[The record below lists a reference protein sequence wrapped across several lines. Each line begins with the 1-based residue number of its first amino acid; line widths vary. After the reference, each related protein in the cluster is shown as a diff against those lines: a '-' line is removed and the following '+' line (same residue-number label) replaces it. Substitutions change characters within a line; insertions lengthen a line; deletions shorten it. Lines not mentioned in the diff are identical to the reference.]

1 MDACLHTT
9 LNACKISC
17 HTQSRYQDVAHLYT
31 NLSRTGTRAHY
42 CKLSRATSVRTH
54 ARTHARTRAH
64 THTCI
69 CTGKLE
75 FDIIVFGKRF
85 ERTHISKRVPKHTSR
100 THAKTHACL
109 RHVPA
114 PMPKHRFEL
123 KLTLCPP
130 YMYVLHTCPCR
141 HGQTVY
147 RHIVGH
153 VPTQV
158 CRNPG
163 PA

>member
-1 MDACLHTT
+1 MPHTEQIPGCGT
-9 LNACKISC
+9 SVHQFVAN
-17 HTQSRYQDVAHLYT
+17 RYQGSLLQAVKGNFGA
-31 NLSRTGTRAHY
+31 
-42 CKLSRATSVRTH
+42 H

-114 PMPKHRFEL
+114 PMSKHRFEL